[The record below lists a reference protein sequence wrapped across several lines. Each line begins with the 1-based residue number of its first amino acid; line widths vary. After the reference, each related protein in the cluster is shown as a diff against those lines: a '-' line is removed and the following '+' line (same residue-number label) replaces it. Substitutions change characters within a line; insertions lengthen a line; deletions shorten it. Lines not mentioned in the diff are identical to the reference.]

1 MMSAAEMPVAERAP
15 SGREPSAFRLAV
27 LALILGGLIAY
38 QGYGEVLRRYRFAI
52 NQTESLPNWAFIA
65 DQANRTPH
73 RGQMVAFVPPKT
85 PFYPDGMVFG
95 KIVAGVPGDRI
106 ELRGREV
113 FVAGKSVGLA
123 KPRSRTG
130 LAVEP
135 IAPGVIPPNHYFV
148 MTPHPDSLD
157 SRYAMIGLIP
167 RARILGVA
175 KPVM

>member
-1 MMSAAEMPVAERAP
+1 MAAAELAP
-15 SGREPSAFRLAV
+15 TSSAKTRGEPSWLRLAM
-27 LALILGGLIAY
+27 LASILVGLLAF
-38 QGYGEVLRRYRFAI
+38 QAYGEALQRYRFAI
-52 NQTESLPNWAFIA
+52 NQTESLPYWAFIA
-65 DQANRTPH
+65 DQSRRTPH
-73 RGQMVAFVPPKT
+73 RGELVAFVPPKT
-85 PFYPDGMVFG
+85 PFYPEGMVFG

-130 LAVEP
+130 LAVDP
-135 IAPGVIPPNHYFV
+135 IAPGVIPADHYFV

-167 RARILGVA
+167 HARILGVA

>member
-1 MMSAAEMPVAERAP
+1 MTTSTTFEAP
-15 SGREPSAFRLAV
+15 SERQPSNRRLLMLAAILATLV
-27 LALILGGLIAY
+27 LGQAY
-38 QGYGEVLRRYRFAI
+38 AKAIQRYRFAI

-65 DQANRTPH
+65 DQTRKHPH
-73 RGQMVAFVPPKT
+73 RGELIAFVPPEN
-85 PFYPDGMVFG
+85 PFYPKGMVFG

-113 FVAGKSVGLA
+113 IVAGRPVGLA
-123 KPRSRTG
+123 KPASRTG
-130 LAVEP
+130 VPVAP
-135 IAPGVIPPNHYFV
+135 ISAGVIPPDHYFV

-175 KPVM
+175 TPVM